1 MPTQTADTSESRS
14 DTKCFVSNLQAFR
27 ASHPRPST
35 PSCLASE
42 RVPPTCLPTDREKP
56 SMAIQILVR
65 QALVNRGYYISNSF
79 QDSLYSPRCRLQD
92 QTHLLKNTLRV
103 HSPSS
108 GAKRA
113 SKSAKDLTPS
123 SSLQS
128 EPTAACE
135 TPQTTEILTVSSMLK
150 TGKDVKGRWSREPK
164 DPVKN
169 DHACAKIRDVVTTKE
184 IVKGHAKGWK

>member
-35 PSCLASE
+35 PSYLASE

-65 QALVNRGYYISNSF
+65 QALVNRGFYISNSF
-79 QDSLYSPRCRLQD
+79 QDSLYSARCRLQN
-92 QTHLLKNTLRV
+92 QTHLLTNTLRV
-103 HSPSS
+103 HSSSS

-135 TPQTTEILTVSSMLK
+135 TPQATAEILTVSSKLK
-150 TGKDVKGRWSREPK
+150 TGKDVKGRWSREPSERSCYRMEVMRQESRLQ
-164 DPVKN
+164 DY
-169 DHACAKIRDVVTTKE
+169 
-184 IVKGHAKGWK
+184 